1 VLTDAKVA
9 YLIIALG
16 GLLVACLLMDPRLA
30 CSNLADGKEFL
41 RVIKIRST
49 TSFGDE
55 VKPSVPCKIYGMLKN
70 PASIKEIFRLQNS
83 ATISRQVSPIS
94 QLDISAD
101 S

>member
-1 VLTDAKVA
+1 VLTDAQVA

-55 VKPSVPCKIYGMLKN
+55 VKP
-70 PASIKEIFRLQNS
+70 
-83 ATISRQVSPIS
+83 
-94 QLDISAD
+94 
-101 S
+101 